1 MKGLQQSANRGGF
14 YCRQTIARSVF
25 VNKKFHFSQPKTP
38 LAQPSPVEG
47 GCSQVATFLK
57 IIDMDINVE
66 KKKRG
71 RKPKANPQ
79 KFRYMFRL
87 NDKDHKLFLQMVE
100 KSGKPGYAAFI
111 TDCVLNRP
119 LKIIEVNKTAIDFTI
134 LLSNF
139 STQFRAVKNNFNQV
153 YRSLAVNFGEEKA
166 LKMIGI
172 ITNSTREFGLL
183 QKEIEKITIRFRE
196 LCLPK

>member
-1 MKGLQQSANRGGF
+1 
-14 YCRQTIARSVF
+14 
-25 VNKKFHFSQPKTP
+25 
-38 LAQPSPVEG
+38 
-47 GCSQVATFLK
+47 
-57 IIDMDINVE
+57 MDINVE

-71 RKPKANPQ
+71 RKPNANPQ

-87 NDKDHKLFLQMVE
+87 KDKDHKRFLQMFE

-111 TDCVLNRP
+111 ADCVLNRP
-119 LKIIEVNKTAIDFTI
+119 LKIIEVNKTAIDFTM

-139 STQFRAVKNNFNQV
+139 FTQFRAVKNNFNQA
-153 YRSLAVNFGEEKA
+153 YRSLAVNFDEEKA

-172 ITNSTREFGLL
+172 IANSTREFGLL

>member
-1 MKGLQQSANRGGF
+1 
-14 YCRQTIARSVF
+14 
-25 VNKKFHFSQPKTP
+25 
-38 LAQPSPVEG
+38 
-47 GCSQVATFLK
+47 
-57 IIDMDINVE
+57 MDITVE

-71 RKPKANPQ
+71 RKTKANPQ
-79 KFRYMFRL
+79 VHRHMIRM
-87 NDKDHKLFLQMVE
+87 NGKDRERFLQMYE
-100 KSGKPGYAAFI
+100 RSGKPSYAAFI
-111 TDCVLNRP
+111 ADCVLNRP
-119 LKIIEVNKTAIDFTI
+119 LKVIEVNKTAIDFTM

-139 STQFRAVKNNFNQV
+139 FTQFRAIKNNFNQA

-172 ITNSTREFGLL
+172 IANSTREFGLL